1 MQPSSV
7 LLQGLLMLAAC
18 IKMDWGREVVRAA
31 DMAGG
36 GDEAGALEAPGP
48 GAADQVRLP
57 RLRRPSFSG
66 PIVVVPGV
74 FPQAEHAHTVPEESA
89 PV

>member
-1 MQPSSV
+1 
-7 LLQGLLMLAAC
+7 MLTAC
-18 IKMDWGREVVRAA
+18 VRLDWDQEVTRAA
-31 DMAGG
+31 EMAGG
-36 GDEAGALEAPGP
+36 GDEATALLADRGSV
-48 GAADQVRLP
+48 DQVRLP

-74 FPQAEHAHTVPEESA
+74 LPQAEHAVPEGFA